1 MIIMIKSA
9 RHVIAVCPSVRTH
22 CSVLSTVVHANFPP
36 FQLTRVDL
44 SQL

>member
-9 RHVIAVCPSVRTH
+9 RHVIAVCPS
-22 CSVLSTVVHANFPP
+22 VVHANFPP